1 MKKISLIILCFST
14 LFSFSQNEMV
24 TEIEKISLLL
34 PDSIFDESEFY
45 FPKEHRVLFWNQYK
59 TNQYETFKTRNENP
73 IGKLNL
79 FFDNDSIFWDAYVN
93 KKGNLLRIMNKNS
106 DAIPTIG
113 IKLFLKNQNY
123 LGITKKHYD
132 GYTVSSVQ
140 TIFYMLENNKL
151 INVTEK
157 IMNTFNFFTDN
168 FNNTVINALNNFHLT
183 DLQKNPLSQ
192 RLLFVFSETDTVS
205 ISYDFADYYFANNTN
220 PPGLNDSCS
229 CFDGEHYTKKYI
241 FDNGKLR
248 LVE

>member
-14 LFSFSQNEMV
+14 LFSFSQNDKV
-24 TEIEKISLLL
+24 NDIETISFIL
-34 PDSIFDESEFY
+34 PDSIFNNSRFTFLND
-45 FPKEHRVLFWNQYK
+45 HRTLFWEQYK
-59 TNQYETFKTRNENP
+59 TNKYEVFETRYEKT

-79 FFDNDSIFWDAYVN
+79 FFDNDSIIWEAYVN

-123 LGITKKHYD
+123 LGITKKCYD
-132 GYTVSSVQ
+132 GYTISTVQ
-140 TIFYMLENNKL
+140 TLFYVPENNKL
-151 INVTEK
+151 IDVTKE
-157 IMNTFNFFTDN
+157 IMESFNFFTDN
-168 FNNTVINALNNFHLT
+168 FNNTVINALNNFHST

-241 FDNGKLR
+241 MENGKLR
-248 LVE
+248 LAE